1 MVLEAHIAR
10 IQMDVDYK
18 CPNCYLHFRL
28 SNAKIPQNKPVN
40 HVCPECY
47 ENLTIPP
54 LFKKSKKKRKVTTKK
69 QIDPTVNSARLAFK
83 EMGFTL
89 TEATSLID
97 KVYHERISV
106 AELIKG
112 CLKNVEPAKTN

>member
-1 MVLEAHIAR
+1 MKAHIAK
-10 IQMDVDYK
+10 IQLDVDYK

-28 SNAKIPQNKPVN
+28 TNDDIPKDKEIE
-40 HVCPECY
+40 HTCPECY
-47 ENLTIPP
+47 EKLTLPVV
-54 LFKKSKKKRKVTTKK
+54 FKNYTKSKKQVTKK
-69 QIDPTVNSARLAFK
+69 RIDPTVNSARLALK

>member
-1 MVLEAHIAR
+1 MEAHIAR

-28 SNAKIPQNKPVN
+28 SNAKIPQDKSIS
-40 HVCPECY
+40 HVCPECSQR
-47 ENLTIPP
+47 LTIPP
-54 LFKKSKKKRKVTTKK
+54 LFKKSKKTTKTITK
-69 QIDPTVNSARLAFK
+69 KRIDPTVNSARLALK

-97 KVYHERISV
+97 KVYHERSSV

-112 CLKNVEPAKTN
+112 CLKNLEPAKTN

>member
-1 MVLEAHIAR
+1 MEAHIAR
-10 IQMDVDYK
+10 IQMDIDYK

-28 SNAKIPQNKPVN
+28 SNTQIPQNKAMN
-40 HVCPECY
+40 HVCPECSQR
-47 ENLTIPP
+47 LTIPA

-69 QIDPTVNSARLAFK
+69 QIDPIVNSARLALK

-89 TEATSLID
+89 TEATSLIE

>member
-1 MVLEAHIAR
+1 MECFQQKKALYFV
-10 IQMDVDYK
+10 
-18 CPNCYLHFRL
+18 YLFFIILRKVFLKHQSLVSRQFR
-28 SNAKIPQNKPVN
+28 A
-40 HVCPECY
+40 
-47 ENLTIPP
+47 ENRCIPP
-54 LFKKSKKKRKVTTKK
+54 LFKKSKKTTKTITK
-69 QIDPTVNSARLAFK
+69 KRIDPTVNSARLALK